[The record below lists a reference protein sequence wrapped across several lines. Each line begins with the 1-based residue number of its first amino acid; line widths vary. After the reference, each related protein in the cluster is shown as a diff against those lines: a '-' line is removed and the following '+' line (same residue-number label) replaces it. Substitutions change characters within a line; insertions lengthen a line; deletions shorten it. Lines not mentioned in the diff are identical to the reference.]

1 MSGLAR
7 AVTGVG
13 MWELIRDELARPL
26 DTDGLHL
33 GGPPAGSATQ
43 AAQILTLQSTS
54 ANPLFDFVAPKIAAM
69 WFSGGFGAMYFP
81 GMKAIVQG
89 DIPML
94 DAEIPSANG
103 VATAR
108 GLAKMY
114 GAIANGGRVDGAQF
128 LSSELVS
135 GLTGRRS
142 LQPDWNLC
150 VPLGWH
156 LGYHSVPIP
165 GIMPGF
171 GHVGMGGSLG
181 WADPSGMGFGFV
193 HNRLLIPMLLDQ
205 TTFVGLGAL
214 LRRGADA
221 ARAGHPITDGR
232 VNAVGELSTIL
243 NHAIDVV
250 ARASTTPGHRSD
262 PRPGLGRG

>member
-1 MSGLAR
+1 
-7 AVTGVG
+7 
-13 MWELIRDELARPL
+13 
-26 DTDGLHL
+26 
-33 GGPPAGSATQ
+33 
-43 AAQILTLQSTS
+43 
-54 ANPLFDFVAPKIAAM
+54 
-69 WFSGGFGAMYFP
+69 
-81 GMKAIVQG
+81 
-89 DIPML
+89 ML

-128 LSSELVS
+128 LSPELVS

-181 WADPSGMGFGFV
+181 WADPPVAWGSGSC
-193 HNRLLIPMLLDQ
+193 
-205 TTFVGLGAL
+205 TTGC
-214 LRRGADA
+214 
-221 ARAGHPITDGR
+221 
-232 VNAVGELSTIL
+232 
-243 NHAIDVV
+243 
-250 ARASTTPGHRSD
+250 
-262 PRPGLGRG
+262 